1 MVPRR
6 QFLKGAG
13 LAILTPGLPVLAPG
27 PPAVAPVAPAPG
39 NAQTPPDLTLHV
51 REARVELAPDKVIT
65 TTTYNGAFPG
75 PIIRAAVGQHIIVDV
90 HNETAAFERLH
101 WQGQSCPT
109 DPPGVPAGGSSRFGF
124 TAARSGLFFY
134 HSDTI
139 AASDLS
145 AGLYSGQAG
154 LILVESRHHAGDFDR
169 EVCLVLKEFEP
180 TLQRRQHGWE
190 VAYQVFTINGRML
203 GHGEP
208 VRVNAGERVLFH
220 VLNASATETR
230 RLALPGHTFEVVGLD
245 GNPVPTPTR
254 VTTLQAA
261 PAERVSAVVAMNQ
274 PGVWILG
281 ELADDD
287 RKRGLGTVVEYAG
300 RGGEPTW
307 HKPTT
312 ARWDYT
318 RFGQVRERPR
328 ADETVDVVLSRR
340 SATRG
345 GFKRWSL
352 NGAELAV
359 EDAAPGLQL
368 RSGVRYRLRIHNA
381 SDDACPIEL
390 RQNPQAGPIEL
401 QASSLEARPAKP
413 LELVSLAGR
422 PTGRLFKDVILLRA
436 GERAEVEFVAGNV
449 GCALLQ
455 SSQRLY
461 RDFGLMTRV
470 SCV

>member
-27 PPAVAPVAPAPG
+27 PPALTPLASVPG
-39 NAQTPPDLTLHV
+39 GAQTQPHLTLHV
-51 REARVELAPDKVIT
+51 REARVELAPGKVIT
-65 TTTYNGAFPG
+65 TTTYNGVFPG
-75 PIIRAAVGQHIIVDV
+75 PIIRATVGHHIIVDV
-90 HNETAAFERLH
+90 NNATAEFERLH
-101 WQGQSCPT
+101 WQGQAGPT
-109 DPPGVPAGGSSRFGF
+109 DPPGVPAGGSNRLGF

-139 AASDLS
+139 AASDLN
-145 AGLYSGQAG
+145 AGLYSGQVG
-154 LILVESRHHAGDFDR
+154 LILVEPRHHAGDFDR
-169 EVCLVLKEFEP
+169 EVFLVLKEFEP
-180 TLQRRQHGWE
+180 YLQRRQHGWE
-190 VAYQVFTINGRML
+190 VGYKAFTVNGRML
-203 GHGEP
+203 GHAEP

-245 GNPVPTPTR
+245 GYPVPTPTH
-254 VTTLQAA
+254 VTTLQAG
-261 PAERVSAVVAMNQ
+261 PAERVSAVVTMNQ

-287 RKRGLGTVVEYAG
+287 RERGMGTVVEYAG

-307 HKPTT
+307 RKPTT
-312 ARWDYT
+312 SHWDYT
-318 RFGQVRERPR
+318 RFGQVHRRAR

-340 SATRG
+340 SASRG

-352 NGAELAV
+352 NGAELTV
-359 EDAAPGLQL
+359 QDPAPGLQL
-368 RSGVRYRLRIHNA
+368 RSGTRYRLRIHNA

-390 RQNPQAGPIEL
+390 RQSEHADPTEL
-401 QASSLEARPAKP
+401 HASR
-413 LELVSLAGR
+413 LELVALAGR
-422 PTGRLFKDVILLRA
+422 PTGSLFKDVILLRA

-470 SCV
+470 NYV